1 MNEVYLCLGGN
12 LGERE
17 KNLSQ
22 AIAMIAGRVGQV
34 HSISSVFETASW
46 GVSEQPNYLNQ
57 VLKIVTD
64 LNAQEVLNTCLEIE
78 KEIGRTRNI
87 KWENRLI
94 DIDILFFNVEII
106 DTPELKIPHPFVQE
120 RKFVLV
126 PMAQIAGQLKHP
138 VLHKTIAELLSNC
151 KDELEVKMIS

>member
-1 MNEVYLCLGGN
+1 MNVVYLCLGGN

-22 AIAMIAGRVGQV
+22 AIAMIAERVGQV
-34 HSISSVFETASW
+34 LAISSVFETASW

-64 LNAQEVLNTCLEIE
+64 LNAQEVLNICLEIE
-78 KEIGRTRNI
+78 KEIGRTRNV

-94 DIDILFFNVEII
+94 DIDILFFNDEII
-106 DTPELKIPHPFVQE
+106 NTPELKIPHPFIQE

-126 PMAQIAGQLKHP
+126 PMAEIAGQLQHP
-138 VLHKTIAELLSNC
+138 VLHRTISQILADC
-151 KDELEVKMIS
+151 KDDLEVKRIN

>member
-1 MNEVYLCLGGN
+1 MNVVYLCLGGN

-17 KNLSQ
+17 KNISQ
-22 AIAMIAGRVGQV
+22 AIAMIAERVGQV
-34 HSISSVFETASW
+34 AAVSSVYETASW
-46 GVSEQPNYLNQ
+46 GVSEQPNYLNL

-64 LNAQEVLNTCLEIE
+64 LTAQETLKTTLEIE

-94 DIDILFFNVEII
+94 DIDTLFFNDEII
-106 DTPELKIPHPFVQE
+106 NTPELKIPHPFIQE

-126 PMAQIAGQLKHP
+126 PLAEIAGQLQHP
-138 VLHKTIAELLSNC
+138 VLHKTINELLADC
-151 KDELEVKMIS
+151 KDDLEVKKIS

>member
-1 MNEVYLCLGGN
+1 VVYLCLGGN

-22 AIAMIAGRVGQV
+22 AIAMIAERVGQETAV
-34 HSISSVFETASW
+34 SSVYETASW

-64 LNAQEVLNTCLEIE
+64 LTAQETLKTTLEIE

-94 DIDILFFNVEII
+94 DIDTLFFNDEII
-106 DTPELKIPHPFVQE
+106 NTPELKIPHPFIQE

-126 PMAQIAGQLKHP
+126 PLAEIAGQLQHP
-138 VLHKTIAELLSNC
+138 VLHKTINELLADC
-151 KDELEVKMIS
+151 KDDLEVKKIS

>member
-1 MNEVYLCLGGN
+1 MNVVYLCLGGN

-22 AIAMIAGRVGQV
+22 ATAMIAKRVGQLAAV
-34 HSISSVFETASW
+34 SSVYETASW

-64 LNAQEVLNTCLEIE
+64 LNAQEVLNICLEIE

-94 DIDILFFNVEII
+94 DIDILFFNDEII
-106 DTPELKIPHPFVQE
+106 NTPELKIPHPFIQE

-126 PMAQIAGQLKHP
+126 PLSEVAGQLEHP
-138 VLHKTIAELLSNC
+138 ILYKTISQILADC
-151 KDELEVKMIS
+151 KDELEVRKMS

>member
-1 MNEVYLCLGGN
+1 MNVVYLCLGGN

-22 AIAMIAGRVGQV
+22 AIAMIAERVGQV
-34 HSISSVFETASW
+34 ATVSSVYETASW

-64 LNAQEVLNTCLEIE
+64 LTAQETLKTTLEIE

-94 DIDILFFNVEII
+94 DIDTLFYNNEVINTA
-106 DTPELKIPHPFVQE
+106 DLKIPHPFIQE

-126 PMAQIAGQLKHP
+126 PMAEIAGQLMHP
-138 VLHKTIAELLSNC
+138 VLHKTIAELL
-151 KDELEVKMIS
+151 KDCNDDLEVKRIN

>member
-22 AIAMIAGRVGQV
+22 AIAMIAERVGQV

-57 VLKIVTD
+57 VLKIVTV

-106 DTPELKIPHPFVQE
+106 DTPELKIPHPFIQE

-126 PMAQIAGQLKHP
+126 PLSELAGQLEHP
-138 VLHKTIAELLSNC
+138 ILHKTISQILADC
-151 KDELEVKMIS
+151 KDELEVRQMS

>member
-17 KNLSQ
+17 KNLTQ
-22 AIAMIAGRVGQV
+22 AIAMIAERVGQV
-34 HSISSVFETASW
+34 LAVSSVYETASW

-64 LNAQEVLNTCLEIE
+64 LNAREVLNTCLEIE

-94 DIDILFFNVEII
+94 DIDILFFNAEII
-106 DTPELKIPHPFVQE
+106 DAPELKIPHPFIQE

-126 PMAQIAGQLKHP
+126 PMAEIAGQLQHP
-138 VLHKTIAELLSNC
+138 ILNKTITELLANC
-151 KDELEVKMIS
+151 KDDLEVKRIN

>member
-1 MNEVYLCLGGN
+1 MNVVYLCLGGN

-22 AIAMIAGRVGQV
+22 AIAMITERVGQALA
-34 HSISSVFETASW
+34 ISSVYETASW
-46 GVSEQPNYLNQ
+46 GVSKQPNYLNQ

-64 LNAQEVLNTCLEIE
+64 LSAQDTLSTTLEIE

-94 DIDILFFNVEII
+94 DIDILFFNDEII
-106 DTPELKIPHPFVQE
+106 DSPELKIPHPFIQE

-126 PMAQIAGQLKHP
+126 PMAEIAGQLKHP
-138 VLHKTIAELLSNC
+138 VLHKTINELLADC
-151 KDELEVKMIS
+151 KDDLEVKRIN

>member
-1 MNEVYLCLGGN
+1 MNVVYLCLGGN

-17 KNLSQ
+17 KNISQ
-22 AIAMIAGRVGQV
+22 AITMISKRVGQV
-34 HSISSVFETASW
+34 HAISSVYETASW

-64 LNAQEVLNTCLEIE
+64 LHANEVLNTTLEIE

-94 DIDILFFNVEII
+94 DIDTLFFNDEII
-106 DTPELKIPHPFVQE
+106 DTPQLKIPHPFIQE

-126 PMAQIAGQLKHP
+126 PMAEIAGQLVHP
-138 VLHKTIAELLSNC
+138 VLHKTIDELLADC
-151 KDELEVKMIS
+151 KDDLEVKRIS

>member
-17 KNLSQ
+17 KNLTQ
-22 AIAMIAGRVGQV
+22 AIAMIAERVGQV
-34 HSISSVFETASW
+34 LSVSSVYETASW

-64 LNAQEVLNTCLEIE
+64 LKAKEVLNTCLEIE

-94 DIDILFFNVEII
+94 DIDMLFFNAEII
-106 DTPELKIPHPFVQE
+106 DTPELKIPHPFIQE

-138 VLHKTIAELLSNC
+138 ILNKTIVELLADC
-151 KDELEVKMIS
+151 KDDLEVKRIN